1 MKKFAALFYKEF
13 LETRWETL
21 IFMLVG
27 ACYYFAAPRLF
38 SPYPVGDVGSGR
50 LRTFITAGIIAMWL
64 NATILSATAFAR
76 ERENGCMETLRRIA
90 PRWNVAALAKF
101 CYVLASTAFIAAIV
115 YGVTLYLDEYH
126 RLAFSTT
133 LRSYFLSDGGI
144 DLMTFVHGSGLGVA
158 FCWGVFWTGRVDRQA
173 TAIFLT
179 IVSALACAVVAIA
192 SYGILTVGKG
202 EVANAEFV
210 NGFCLVCGL
219 LALAF
224 SPVRNRFGYRDAPE
238 GSILNESAKLSD
250 DATDGAVFDAF
261 KRRAAESSKP
271 WTFPAI
277 VAHVLREAALFFRS
291 PASILFEFGFVIF
304 LTAFVV
310 SGAANSKWSEFFTGV
325 VAPILYCVYLVSFA
339 SGLFLDAKRRGA
351 PLKTRFGVG
360 LWQYWLANAL
370 VAVGVALVGC
380 LCARFFFVSTRL
392 EVFDDYGFV
401 SGLFVAKPEF
411 WALAFAL
418 ATLAVGAALWS
429 AATPGGRLV
438 VVAKTTL
445 VIVATFVS
453 AGLIFHNKF
462 ATPGAETF
470 FFAVGAL
477 FALASI
483 PVVAKSLKERKAVP
497 MTLVPPIALAATFLV
512 PLLAPRLGVDPNPQG
527 LPEKLPAR
535 TIFANLPSPEN
546 TAKYSL
552 YQTCIR
558 CALDEYRSA
567 ASSAEGRALHEK
579 GRAKMGVYDPELFP
593 QAYANTEP
601 QRSINDAAKS
611 VLLTSAATKMFAAGP
626 KDEATAERSLYD
638 KSMTALKA
646 IGEPKSFLPLLE
658 FLAELPQKR
667 PTYDEFA
674 ANKYVYYG
682 AKNPIV
688 DASFAEK
695 TTLETLRMK
704 FPQSWNLALWN
715 ACQVEAERQRAT
727 IDFRL
732 NGPDAVDANGG
743 WPSPALPYVFNV
755 GGGAPK
761 TINLDEPLGR
771 DATRITA
778 YNTFLRALGK
788 DYSRVPLEIQRR
800 LLFLALAVREKGG
813 PNALSFYY
821 PESYGAII
829 ADERFPDALGILTKG
844 GKKAPDPS
852 KGDYPEAR
860 LDEALPEETR
870 PSGLYPVITKAQ
882 DPAPTALRSTSALKP
897 YLDVDNNQLS
907 TLDGRKAFF
916 CQSTGKRA
924 RFSVTLPPRDVEE
937 TIRKV
942 VPRPMDQSTTDE
954 EPVELFNEDGT
965 PSRDVEAPII
975 GKTVRRLKN
984 QSTVAEELLLL
995 FNEDGTPLLDVSGA
1009 QYYGCRY
1016 NAVDS
1021 RGEPLFFTIAPCD
1034 EKPPFNCD
1042 GYELFT
1048 GYTKG
1053 GLPEIFPDFYED
1065 GDKSYVAR
1073 VRAAKLFD
1081 RDGEN
1086 VFIVKDL
1093 WLLFKPKTGGPN
1105 PPKNVFV
1112 DATGNEVQDKDGKPK
1127 YALKNGVFLDRRH
1140 VSIPDYPFVF
1150 DLPEPIAKESKNLKI
1165 VFAPETGV
1173 YMTPKDDVFRVENGR
1188 VYSKIRAVGLAA
1200 GSQWLLNPTVGGA
1213 SECDMCDYIP
1223 VDYPVLFVAPTDR
1236 EGWSAVQE

>member
-291 PASILFEFGFVIF
+291 PASILFEFGFLIF

-445 VIVATFVS
+445 VVVATFVS

-462 ATPGAETF
+462 ATPGAGTF
-470 FFAVGAL
+470 FFVVGAL

-483 PVVAKSLKERKAVP
+483 PVVAKSLKERKDVP
-497 MTLVPPIALAATFLV
+497 MTLVPPIALAATFLF
-512 PLLAPRLGVDPNPQG
+512 PLLAPRLGVDLNPQG

-535 TIFANLPSPEN
+535 AIFANLPSPAN
-546 TAKYSL
+546 TAEYSL
-552 YQTCIR
+552 YQTSIR
-558 CALDEYRSA
+558 SMLDNYASA

-579 GRAKMGVYDPELFP
+579 RRAEMGVYGLELFP

-601 QRSINDAAKS
+601 WLSINDAAKS
-611 VLLTSAATKMFAAGP
+611 VLLTIASTKMFAAGP
-626 KDEATAERSLYD
+626 KDEGTAEKSLYD
-638 KSMTALKA
+638 RSMTALKEV
-646 IGEPKSFLPLLE
+646 GGPKSYLPFLE

-682 AKNPIV
+682 AKHPIV
-688 DASFAEK
+688 APFTEK
-695 TTLETLRMK
+695 TTLEALRMK
-704 FPQSWNLALWN
+704 FPLSWNLALWN
-715 ACQVEAERQRAT
+715 ACQVEAESQRKT

-732 NGPDAVDANGG
+732 NGPDADAVEANGG
-743 WPSPALPYVFNV
+743 WASPALPYAFEIR
-755 GGGAPK
+755 GGKPK
-761 TINLDEPLGR
+761 TVNLDLPPGR

-778 YNTFLRALGK
+778 YNTFLRALDG

-860 LDEALPEETR
+860 LDEKIDEETR
-870 PSGLYPVITKAQ
+870 PSGLYPVITKQQ
-882 DPAPTALRSTSALKP
+882 DPAPTALRSTSALEP
-897 YLDVDNNQLS
+897 YLDADKNQLS

-924 RFSVTLPPRDVEE
+924 RFSVTLPPRDVKE
-937 TIRKV
+937 TIRRV
-942 VPRPMDQSTTDE
+942 GPDGVPRPMNQ
-954 EPVELFNEDGT
+954 P
-965 PSRDVEAPII
+965 
-975 GKTVRRLKN
+975 TVD
-984 QSTVAEELLLL
+984 EELLLL
-995 FNEDGTPLLDVSGA
+995 FSEDGTPLLDVSGA

-1021 RGEPLFFTIAPCD
+1021 RGEPLFFMIAPCD
-1034 EKPPFNCD
+1034 EKPPFDCD
-1042 GYELFT
+1042 DCELFT
-1048 GYTKG
+1048 GYSKG

-1065 GDKSYVAR
+1065 GDKTYVAR
-1073 VRAAKLFD
+1073 VRAARLFD

-1093 WLLFKPKTGGPN
+1093 WLLFKPKTGGPT

-1112 DATGNEVQDKDGKPK
+1112 DATGKEVLDKDGKPK
-1127 YALKNGVFLDRRH
+1127 YAQKSGVFLDRRH
-1140 VSIPDYPFVF
+1140 VSVPNYPYVF
-1150 DLPEPIAKESKNLKI
+1150 DLPEPIAKESEKLKI

-1173 YMTPKDDVFRVENGR
+1173 YKEPKDGVFLVENGR
-1188 VYSKIRAVGLAA
+1188 VYSQIRAVGLAA
-1200 GSQWLLNPTVGGA
+1200 GYSWFLDPTADRA
-1213 SECDMCDYIP
+1213 SEYDMRDYIRLQKDISSSAKRASTYG
-1223 VDYPVLFVAPTDR
+1223 VDFPVLFVAPTQRD
-1236 EGWSAVQE
+1236 GWSAVPE